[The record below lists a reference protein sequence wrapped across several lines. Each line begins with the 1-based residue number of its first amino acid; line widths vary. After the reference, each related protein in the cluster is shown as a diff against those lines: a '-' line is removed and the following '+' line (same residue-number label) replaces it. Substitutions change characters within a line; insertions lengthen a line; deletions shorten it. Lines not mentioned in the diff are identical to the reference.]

1 MKIEDD
7 EIITSKKDK
16 SSGKRT
22 TTIIATLIVLLII
35 VVIGIT
41 YAIITIKGKKL
52 SLSVDGQKVNF
63 AEDTFLFT
71 NDRKNLCLNKRYSAT
86 CWI

>member
-7 EIITSKKDK
+7 EIITIKKEK
-16 SSGKRT
+16 SSGKKT
-22 TTIIATLIVLLII
+22 TKVIAALIVLLII
-35 VVIGIT
+35 AVIGIT
-41 YAIITIKGKKL
+41 YAIITIKGRKL
-52 SLSVDGQKVNF
+52 SVSVDGQKVNF

-71 NDRKNLCLNKRYSAT
+71 NDRKNLYINKRYCTT

>member
-7 EIITSKKDK
+7 EIITSKKQK
-16 SSGKRT
+16 GSNKKT
-22 TTIIATLIVLLII
+22 TTIISVLIVLLI
-35 VVIGIT
+35 VAVIGVT

-52 SLSVDGQKVNF
+52 SLTVDGKKTNF

-71 NDRKNLCLNKRYSAT
+71 TDRKSLCIDKRYCTT